1 MENKKRRLL
10 AVLFLLFCLLG
21 IAALYGQARQP
32 AEGTGGH
39 SSNRQKVTLIAK
51 STESAFWKSVFAG
64 ASAAGTEY
72 NMELLCQGADN
83 EEDYKSQNQMIDDA
97 VADGADAILFSAIDY
112 EENAAAIDR
121 AAEAG
126 VRIIVIDSDVN
137 SDQVECRIG
146 TDNYQAGCL
155 AGEAALDSD
164 ASALN
169 VGIVNFD
176 ATTENGQ
183 SREKGFRDTVFQDD
197 RVTLIDS
204 VNSNSTIAAAKK
216 ATLQMLEDH
225 PEINVLTTFNEWTT
239 LGVGYA
245 IREAGAA
252 SRIRLVAFDSNV
264 VSVDMLETGE
274 VDALVV
280 QNPYAIGY
288 LGVETAYRILNGQ
301 KLPAPEIDTS
311 TMLVTRENM
320 YTEESQRLLFSF
332 DEIK

>member
-1 MENKKRRLL
+1 MENKRRKLL

-83 EEDYKSQNQMIDDA
+83 EEDYISQNQMIDAA
-97 VADGADAILFSAIDY
+97 VEDGADAILFSAIDY

-146 TDNYQAGCL
+146 TDNYRAGCL

-183 SREKGFRDTVFQDD
+183 SREKGFRDTILRDD
-197 RVTLIDS
+197 RVTLVDS
-204 VNSNSTIAAAKK
+204 VNSNSTISAAKE

-245 IREAGAA
+245 IREEG
-252 SRIRLVAFDSNV
+252 
-264 VSVDMLETGE
+264 
-274 VDALVV
+274 
-280 QNPYAIGY
+280 
-288 LGVETAYRILNGQ
+288 
-301 KLPAPEIDTS
+301 
-311 TMLVTRENM
+311 
-320 YTEESQRLLFSF
+320 
-332 DEIK
+332 

>member
-1 MENKKRRLL
+1 MENKRRKLL

-32 AEGTGGH
+32 SGGADGH

-83 EEDYKSQNQMIDDA
+83 EEDYISQNQMIDAA
-97 VADGADAILFSAIDY
+97 VEDGADAILFSAIDY

-146 TDNYQAGCL
+146 TDNYRAGCL

-183 SREKGFRDTVFQDD
+183 SREKGFRDTILRDD
-197 RVTLIDS
+197 RVTLVDS
-204 VNSNSTIAAAKK
+204 VNSNSTISAAKE

-288 LGVETAYRILNGQ
+288 LGVETAYRLLNGQ

>member
-97 VADGADAILFSAIDY
+97 VADAILFSAIDY

>member
-1 MENKKRRLL
+1 MENKRRKLL

-32 AEGTGGH
+32 AEGTGEH

-83 EEDYKSQNQMIDDA
+83 EEDYISQNQMIDAA
-97 VADGADAILFSAIDY
+97 VEDGADAILFSAIDY

-146 TDNYQAGCL
+146 TDNYRAGCL

-183 SREKGFRDTVFQDD
+183 SREKGFRDTILRDD
-197 RVTLIDS
+197 RVTLVDS
-204 VNSNSTIAAAKK
+204 VNSNSTISAAKE

-288 LGVETAYRILNGQ
+288 LGVETAYRLLNGQ